1 VVSLGYIMSASILSL
16 VMAAEPVFLRAP
28 GHEKDEKLFPGE
40 QSLYVITEGTGN
52 LLNSGFVTLFLLP
65 ALAALL
71 YFCGYRIAGPM
82 LALLAAGLFLAR
94 MFGAPA

>member
-1 VVSLGYIMSASILSL
+1 MNLPILSF
-16 VMAAEPVFLRAP
+16 VISAEAVFLRAP
-28 GHEKDEKLFPGE
+28 GHEKDETLFPGE
-40 QSLYVITEGTGN
+40 RSLYVITEGTEN

-71 YFCGYRIAGPM
+71 YLCGYRIAGPM
-82 LALLAAGLFLAR
+82 LALFAAGLFLAR

>member
-1 VVSLGYIMSASILSL
+1 MEYLGYIMSSWFLHFAIS
-16 VMAAEPVFLRAP
+16 AEAVFLRAP
-28 GHEKDEKLFPGE
+28 GHEKEEPLFPGE
-40 QSLYVITEGTGN
+40 QSLNVITEGTGN

-71 YFCGYRIAGPM
+71 YFFGYRIAGPM
-82 LALLAAGLFLAR
+82 LALFAAGLFLAR

>member
-1 VVSLGYIMSASILSL
+1 MSLSILSF
-16 VMAAEPVFLRAP
+16 VIAAEALFLRAP
-28 GHEKDEKLFPGE
+28 GHEKDDTMYPGE
-40 QSLYVITEGTGN
+40 QSLYVISEGAGN

-71 YFCGYRIAGPM
+71 YFSGYRIAGPM